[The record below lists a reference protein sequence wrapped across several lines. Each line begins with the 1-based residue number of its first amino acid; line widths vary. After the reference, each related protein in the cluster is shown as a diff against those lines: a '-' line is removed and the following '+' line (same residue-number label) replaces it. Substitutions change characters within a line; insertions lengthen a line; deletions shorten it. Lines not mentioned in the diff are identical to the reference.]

1 MKRRNLPHPFNYLGL
16 VAFWATGF
24 FSFSSAFAQF
34 PQARLDWIFPTG
46 LQSGSSSDV
55 QLSGA
60 DLENLTALKFSHPG
74 LSAKP
79 GKDGKWSISAA
90 KEVPTG
96 VYELRSIGAWGIS
109 SPLPLAVGPL
119 AEIREVEPNEIAP
132 QSVALPVTING
143 QIQAATD
150 VDNYTL
156 KGKKGQ
162 RLALQVVADA
172 IDSPLDATLRVIGP
186 TGSQIAESQ
195 DRFGYDPALEL
206 ILPADGDYKIQI
218 FDAVYGGSP
227 AYTYR
232 LSIHGG
238 PVLDSVVPAAA
249 VGSTSLKLLGRG
261 FDARPDAAFP
271 KIMGQP
277 EESVAAQIQAN
288 AIAPIAFGNYSNAD
302 QAGRVPFSQA
312 SSLKFITSWPLAR
325 ATEPVQVEIESND
338 TAKQAQPLQPPF
350 DLTGLF
356 QRPGDVDYYQ
366 FSAKKDEIWVI
377 ETIAQR
383 QNSQAL
389 PEIVVEQLQPDG
401 SVKTITEIPEVNGNA
416 FGPAFET
423 DCDDRKTTWKAPAD
437 GNYLLH
443 VNHANKQEGD
453 ARFYYRV
460 VLRRPRPDFQLI
472 AMPNGATGPT
482 GVTLL
487 KGGRAVIS
495 ALINKVDGF
504 DQPVLVS
511 ATNLP
516 AGVKCYPAIIPAGQN
531 RTNLILE
538 AASNATPV
546 EFPVVLEAKTRWSD
560 SKDLVDWNPGQPPEV
575 EFKNTIASIGGGV
588 VRAFSG
594 PNNQQRGLSRYT
606 EHLWVAL
613 RDSSSPFQLE
623 PEPLRLFAKR
633 GTTVDLP
640 VNATR
645 TAGFDAPIALKLEN
659 LPPSMEAVAVNME
672 KAKNSAVLKCKIGA
686 NVPLGRH
693 TVYISGTAPAP
704 FAKDAAAK
712 QKPNINWTIPSRPVT
727 LIVTP

>member
-1 MKRRNLPHPFNYLGL
+1 MTRRLKSLLSGRLLL
-16 VAFWATGF
+16 VASLAAGF
-24 FSFSSAFAQF
+24 GRSASAQF
-34 PQARLDWIFPTG
+34 PQSRLDWLFPTG
-46 LQSGSSSDV
+46 VQSGSTV
-55 QLSGA
+55 EIQLSGA
-60 DLENLTALKFSHPG
+60 DLESLSGLKFSHPG
-74 LSAKP
+74 LTAKAA
-79 GKDGKWSISAA
+79 KDGKWTISAA
-90 KEVPTG
+90 KDLLTG
-96 VYELRSIGAWGIS
+96 VYELRAIGAWGIS
-109 SPLPLAVGPL
+109 NPLPFAVGPL
-119 AEIREVEPNEIAP
+119 AEIREAEPNEIAP
-132 QSVALPVTING
+132 QGVAPPVTING

-150 VDNYTL
+150 VDNYTI

-162 RLALQVVADA
+162 WLALQVVADA
-172 IDSPLDATLRVIGP
+172 IDTPLDATLRVYSP
-186 TGSQIAESQ
+186 SGSQIAESQ

-206 ILPADGDYKIQI
+206 VLPADGDYKIQI

-227 AYTYR
+227 AYAYR

-238 PVLDSVVPAAA
+238 PVLDSVVPAAVA
-249 VGSTSLKLLGRG
+249 DQGSTSLKLLGRG
-261 FDARPDAAFP
+261 FDARPDASFP
-271 KIMGQP
+271 RISGQP
-277 EESVAAQIQAN
+277 EESVGTQIQGN
-288 AIAPIAFGNYSNAD
+288 AIGPIAFGNYSNAD
-302 QAGRVPFSQA
+302 QPGRILFSQ
-312 SSLKFITSWPLAR
+312 SSNLKFVTAWPLAR
-325 ATEPVQVEIESND
+325 TTAPVQVEIESND
-338 TAKQAQPLQPPF
+338 VPKQAQPLKPPF

-356 QRPGDVDYYQ
+356 QRPGDIDYYQ
-366 FSAKKDEIWVI
+366 FPAKKDETWVI

-383 QNSQAL
+383 QNSLAL
-389 PEIVVEQLQPDG
+389 PEIIIEQIQPDG
-401 SVKTITEIPEVNGNA
+401 SVKTLSEIPEINGNA

-437 GNYLLH
+437 GNYLLR
-443 VNHANKQEGD
+443 VNHANKHEGD

-460 VLRRPRPDFQLI
+460 VMRNPKADFQLI
-472 AMPNGATGPT
+472 ALPASATGPT

-487 KGGRAVIS
+487 KGGRTAIS
-495 ALINKVDGF
+495 VLLNKIDSF

-516 AGVKCYPAIIPAGQN
+516 AGVKCYPALIPAGQN

-538 AASNATPV
+538 AAPNAAPV
-546 EFPVVLEAKTRWSD
+546 EFPIVLEGKTRWSD
-560 SKDLVDWNPGQPPEV
+560 TKELVDWAPGQPPDV

-606 EHLWVAL
+606 DHLWVAL
-613 RDSSSPFQLE
+613 RESATPFQLE

-645 TAGFDAPIALKLEN
+645 IAGFDAPVALKLEN

-672 KAKNSAVLKCKIGA
+672 KAKNNAVLKCKVGA